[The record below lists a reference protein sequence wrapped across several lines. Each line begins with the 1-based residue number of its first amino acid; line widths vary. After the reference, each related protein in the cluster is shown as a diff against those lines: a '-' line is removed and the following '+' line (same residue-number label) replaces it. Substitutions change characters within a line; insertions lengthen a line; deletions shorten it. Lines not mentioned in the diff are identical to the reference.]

1 MNTKGLLDQLLASG
15 QSLLNPKAGA
25 AREAGPGGR
34 HFLTSDFSKG
44 ALAGGA
50 LGLLLGNKGLQKLGG
65 GALKYGSAAALGA
78 LAYRAYSEWQQQDRA
93 TAPQEAPRTLDRL
106 PAIEAERHSRGVLQA
121 LVAAAKADGHI
132 DERER
137 GLIQQELA
145 KLSDDA
151 QTRDWLQAE
160 IAKPLDPAEL
170 ARAATTPEL
179 AAEMYLA
186 SLLAADQRNFM
197 EKAYLEEFARQLR
210 LPPGLKETLER
221 QALPPG

>member
-15 QSLLNPKAGA
+15 QSLLNPQAGA
-25 AREAGPGGR
+25 ARAAGPGGGSL
-34 HFLTSDFSKG
+34 LTSDFSKG

-50 LGLLLGNKGLQKLGG
+50 LGLLLGNKGLHKLGG

-78 LAYRAYSEWQQQDRA
+78 LAYRAYSEWQQQNRA

-106 PAIEAERHSRGVLQA
+106 PAIEAEQHSRGVLQA

-145 KLSDDA
+145 KLADDA
-151 QTRDWLQAE
+151 QTRNWLQSE
-160 IAKPLDPAEL
+160 IAKPLDPVEVAH
-170 ARAATTPEL
+170 AATTPEL

-186 SLLAADQRNFM
+186 SLLAADQQNFM
-197 EKAYLEEFARQLR
+197 EKTYLEELARQLR
-210 LPPGLKETLER
+210 LPLGLKETLER

>member
-15 QSLLNPKAGA
+15 QSLLNPQAGA
-25 AREAGPGGR
+25 ARAAGQGSSN
-34 HFLTSDFSKG
+34 FLTSDFSKG

-50 LGLLLGNKGLQKLGG
+50 LGLLLGNKGLHKLGG

-78 LAYRAYSEWQQQDRA
+78 LAYRAYSEWQQQNRA

-106 PAIEAERHSRGVLQA
+106 PAIEAEQHSRGVLQA

-145 KLSDDA
+145 RLADDA
-151 QTRDWLQAE
+151 QTRDWLQSE
-160 IAKPLDPAEL
+160 IAKPLDPAEV

-186 SLLAADQRNFM
+186 SLLAADRQSFM
-197 EKAYLEEFARQLR
+197 EKTYLEELARQLR
-210 LPPGLKETLER
+210 LPASLKQTLER